1 MATIQKITNCLWF
14 DGQAEQAANF
24 YISVFKNGKINRISY
39 YGIEGQEIHGQ
50 KSGSVLTV
58 EFELNGQS
66 FMALNGGPDF
76 KFSEA
81 ISFMIQC
88 ETQQEIDYYWEKLNE
103 GGDPKA
109 QQCGWVKDKFGLS
122 WQITPTILLEMEAD
136 PDREKADKVIKAM
149 LNMKKLD
156 IAELKTAYNS

>member
-1 MATIQKITNCLWF
+1 MASIQKITNCLWF
-14 DGQAEQAANF
+14 DGQAEEAANF
-24 YISVFKNGKINRISY
+24 YISVFKNGQITRISY
-39 YGIEGQEIHGQ
+39 YGNEGQEIHGG
-50 KSGSVLTV
+50 KAGTVLAV

-66 FMALNGGPDF
+66 FIGLNGGPDF

-81 ISFMIQC
+81 VSFMIQC
-88 ETQQEIDYYWEKLNE
+88 KSQEEIDYYWEKLNE

-122 WQITPTILLEMEAD
+122 WQITPTVLLEMEAD

-149 LNMKKLD
+149 LKMKKLD
-156 IAELKTAYNS
+156 IAELERAYKS